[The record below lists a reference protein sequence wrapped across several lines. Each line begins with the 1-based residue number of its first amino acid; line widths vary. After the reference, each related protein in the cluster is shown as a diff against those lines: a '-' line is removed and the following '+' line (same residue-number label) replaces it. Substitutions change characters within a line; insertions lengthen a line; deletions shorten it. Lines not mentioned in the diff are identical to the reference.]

1 MIRVLFAARDLEQ
14 IIRCLHAAA
23 LFHAHARVDAW
34 IADEYAAWS
43 RHDRELADCQVA
55 VRYLERQLGVA

>member
-43 RHDRELADCQVA
+43 RHDRGLADCQDA
-55 VRYLERQLGVA
+55 VRCLERQLGVA